1 MIYSEWRDERQ
12 GLVRWPL
19 QLPRLEKMKAW
30 PGSALAG
37 WFPQPACGLGSQ
49 AFHGGGQLVVQEA
62 EPPMEAGQES
72 RVGSSLSPRL
82 RLGCPRGKAAFV
94 SSGTML
100 TDFEFAA
107 SRCGCSEVS
116 L

>member
-1 MIYSEWRDERQ
+1 MASAAAQTREDEGMAR
-12 GLVRWPL
+12 VC
-19 QLPRLEKMKAW
+19 
-30 PGSALAG
+30 AG
-37 WFPQPACGLGSQ
+37 WLVSPTCLWSRKPSLPW
-49 AFHGGGQLVVQEA
+49 GGQLVVQEA